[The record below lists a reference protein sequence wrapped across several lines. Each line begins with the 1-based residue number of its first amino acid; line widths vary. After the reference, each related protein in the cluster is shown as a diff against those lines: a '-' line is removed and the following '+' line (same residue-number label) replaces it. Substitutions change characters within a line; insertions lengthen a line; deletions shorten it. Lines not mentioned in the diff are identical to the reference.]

1 MLLYQQ
7 DNVNKSDSKEA
18 IMRKL
23 ILMFEDIWVAVSFAE
38 AGVVYNP
45 SVENDLHPQCQDTLR
60 IHAA

>member
-1 MLLYQQ
+1 
-7 DNVNKSDSKEA
+7 
-18 IMRKL
+18 MRKL